1 MTTSQ
6 TTNISIKWLSLGML
20 AAAALL
26 WAASSKADVYYGC
39 DDCHLETNENWTNI
53 SAKEPL
59 ILPAVPAHP

>member
-39 DDCHLETNENWTNI
+39 DDCHLETNEN
-53 SAKEPL
+53 
-59 ILPAVPAHP
+59 